1 MLLQMVI
8 AAGMMSFTTVLHASM
23 MITAMTVIHASNGWM
38 SRGNIMV
45 REGVR
50 FTALI
55 LWITLSQFIAMILWA
70 LLFLVLGDLHS
81 FETSLYFAAVTA
93 TTLGYG
99 DIVPAVNWRLLAA
112 ACGANGFILF
122 GVSVALLFDHL
133 MRFRALQMELRAA
146 KPKLKSVAHGPLAGA
161 DPSKSEL

>member
-1 MLLQMVI
+1 MFLQMLI
-8 AAGMMSFTTVLHASM
+8 AAAMMSFTTILHASM
-23 MITAMTVIHASNGWM
+23 LITAMTVVHATNGWL
-38 SRGNIMV
+38 SKGNLMV
-45 REGVR
+45 REGAR
-50 FTALI
+50 FTVLI
-55 LWITLSQFIAMILWA
+55 LWITLSQFIAMIIWA
-70 LLFLVLGDLHS
+70 VLFLVMGDLHT
-81 FETSLYFAAVTA
+81 FETALYFASVTA

-99 DIVPAVNWRLLAA
+99 DIVPTESWRLLAA